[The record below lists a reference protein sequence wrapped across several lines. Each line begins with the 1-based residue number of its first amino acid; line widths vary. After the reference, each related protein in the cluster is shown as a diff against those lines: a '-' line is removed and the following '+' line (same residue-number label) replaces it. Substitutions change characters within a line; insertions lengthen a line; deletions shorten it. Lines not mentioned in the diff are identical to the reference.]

1 VRIRPPIW
9 QARPARLKLLLQNR
23 KLDKKML
30 LDKVTIRGFRSIES
44 DLTIAVGS
52 PTILAGHNDA
62 GKSAVMDAIAFLLD
76 AIKLTE
82 RDRTYGDPGPD
93 GTPSRV
99 SETVVEGQF
108 LLRPEEET
116 LLGLPRLVRLRRAYR
131 ESGTSLE
138 VLTAVP
144 VDARLQNISEQDVK
158 TLKFRLSGLGLPETG
173 LKPDLVARLEELVPE
188 ADTTDQWILATTEL
202 KRSLPR
208 VQRFDATSTQNP
220 EDAILATLRTSYT
233 THTEDDTIKGDITG
247 LTDVLQQRVSKD
259 AEDLRAHIKRQCSDI
274 GEIQIHPFVRLDS
287 GLKSLEVSAV
297 NARGEQ
303 VHLGQSGTGRSRRI
317 ALAVWEFNAGLLS
330 GSNEDTVL
338 LYDEPDTHLDYSNQ
352 RGFMSLLDEQA
363 ALPNVRIVVATHSMN
378 LIDGVDISKVVH
390 LRHVTS
396 RTTADEIADDSEIG
410 AHLGAIAASLG
421 LRNTVLLHERL
432 FVGVEGATESRAFP
446 VLFKL
451 ATGRQT
457 QACGIAI
464 WPCDN
469 NDGALRFAQY
479 LKTHKRDVLLVVD
492 EDPRDLK
499 MFSEPRLAAHGL
511 ALGTDVLTVG
521 VREFEDTFTDEQWT
535 ACANREWPRT
545 DNREWAES
553 DFAPH
558 RSAKFSK
565 EVERM
570 IRDNSTIEVSGKPE
584 IMSALALGLR
594 SPEEVPKKL
603 RDVFQL
609 LIERANY

>member
-1 VRIRPPIW
+1 
-9 QARPARLKLLLQNR
+9 
-23 KLDKKML
+23 ML
-30 LDKVTIRGFRSIES
+30 LDKISIRGFRSIES
-44 DLTIAVGS
+44 DLTVSVGS

-76 AIKLTE
+76 AIKLTD
-82 RDRTYGDPGPD
+82 RDRTYGEPGPD
-93 GTPSRV
+93 GVPSRV
-99 SETVVEGQF
+99 SETMVEGEF
-108 LLRPEEET
+108 VLRPAEEE
-116 LLGLPRLVRLRRAYR
+116 LLALPSVVRMRRAYR
-131 ESGTSLE
+131 ENGTALE
-138 VLTAVP
+138 VLSAVP
-144 VDARLQNISEQDVK
+144 VDERLRDIEAQDVR
-158 TLKFRLSGLGLPETG
+158 TLKFRLNGLGLSEAG
-173 LKPDLVARLEELVPE
+173 NKPDLIARLEELIPA
-188 ADTTDQWILATTEL
+188 ADKVDMWIPATTDL

-233 THTEDDTIKGDITG
+233 THTEDETIKGNITG
-247 LTDVLQQRVSKD
+247 LTKVLQQRVTKD

-274 GEIQIHPFVRLDS
+274 GEIEIHPVVRLDS

-297 NARGEQ
+297 NARGEL

-317 ALAVWEFNAGLLS
+317 ALAVWEFNADLLS

-352 RGFMSLLDEQA
+352 RGFMNLLDEQA

-390 LRHVTS
+390 LRHVKS
-396 RTTADEIADDSEIG
+396 RTTADEITDDTGIG

-451 ATGRQT
+451 ATGRQI

-479 LKTHKRDVLLVVD
+479 LKSHGRDVLLVVD
-492 EDPRDLK
+492 EDSRDLK
-499 MFSEPRLAAHGL
+499 IFSEPRLAVHGL
-511 ALGTDVLTVG
+511 LLGTDVLTVG
-521 VREFEDTFTDEQWT
+521 VREFEDTFTDDQW
-535 ACANREWPRT
+535 AGCANREWPRT
-545 DNREWAES
+545 DSRDWLLS
-553 DFAPH
+553 DFSQL
-558 RSAKFSK
+558 REGKFSSK
-565 EVERM
+565 VERM
-570 IRDNSTIEVSGKPE
+570 IRENSTIEISGKPE
-584 IMSALALGLR
+584 IMTTLALGLR
-594 SPEEVPKKL
+594 TQEEVPEKL
-603 RDVFQL
+603 HEMFEQL
-609 LIERANY
+609 IKRADY

>member
-1 VRIRPPIW
+1 
-9 QARPARLKLLLQNR
+9 
-23 KLDKKML
+23 ML
-30 LDKVTIRGFRSIES
+30 LDKITIRGFRSIES

-82 RDRTYGDPGPD
+82 RDRTYGEPGPD
-93 GTPSRV
+93 GNPSRV

-108 LLRPEEET
+108 LLRPEEEAM
-116 LLGLPRLVRLRRAYR
+116 LGLPRLLRVRRAYR

-144 VDARLQNISEQDVK
+144 VDERLQDVAGQDVK
-158 TLKFRLSGLGLPETG
+158 TLKFRLSGLGLSEAG
-173 LKPDLVARLEELVPE
+173 NKPDFVARLEELIPD
-188 ADTTDQWILATTEL
+188 ANKIDKWIPATTDL

-220 EDAILATLRTSYT
+220 EDAILTTLRTSYT

-247 LTDVLQQRVSKD
+247 LTRVLQQRVTKD
-259 AEDLRAHIKRQCSDI
+259 AEDLRTHIKRQCSDI
-274 GEIQIHPFVRLDS
+274 GEIEIHPVVRLDS

-330 GSNEDTVL
+330 GSNEDTIL

-352 RGFMSLLDEQA
+352 RGFMNLLDEQA

-390 LRHVTS
+390 LRHLES
-396 RTTADEIADDSEIG
+396 RTTADEIADDTEVG

-451 ATGRQT
+451 ATGRQL

-479 LKTHKRDVLLVVD
+479 LKAHNRDVLLVVD
-492 EDPRDLK
+492 EDSRDLK
-499 MFSEPRLAAHGL
+499 MFSEHRLSVHEL

-521 VREFEDTFTDEQWT
+521 VREFEDTFTDHQWAT
-535 ACANREWPRT
+535 CANREWPRT
-545 DNREWAES
+545 DGREWGLS
-553 DFAPH
+553 DFSPH
-558 RSAKFSK
+558 RTGKFSK

-594 SPEEVPKKL
+594 SREEVPEKL
-603 RDVFQL
+603 SEVFEL
-609 LIERANY
+609 LIARAAY

>member
-1 VRIRPPIW
+1 
-9 QARPARLKLLLQNR
+9 
-23 KLDKKML
+23 ML
-30 LDKVTIRGFRSIES
+30 LDKITIRGFRSIES

-76 AIKLTE
+76 ALKLTE
-82 RDRTYGDPGPD
+82 RDRTYGEPGPD
-93 GTPSRV
+93 GSPSRI
-99 SETVVEGQF
+99 SETVVEGYF
-108 LLRPEEET
+108 LLRPEEEA
-116 LLGLPRLVRLRRAYR
+116 LLGLPSLLNVRRAYR
-131 ESGTSLE
+131 ESGTTLE

-144 VDARLQNISEQDVK
+144 VDERLQDISVQDVK
-158 TLKFRLSGLGLPETG
+158 TLKFRLSGLGLSEAG
-173 LKPDLVARLEELVPE
+173 LKPDLVARLEELIPE
-188 ADTTDQWILATTEL
+188 ADKIDKWIPASTDL

-220 EDAILATLRTSYT
+220 EDAILTTLRTSYT
-233 THTEDDTIKGDITG
+233 SHTEDATIKGDITG
-247 LTDVLQQRVSKD
+247 LTKILQPRVTKD
-259 AEDLRAHIKRQCSDI
+259 AEDLRSHIKRQCPDI
-274 GEIQIHPFVRLDS
+274 GEIEIHPVVRLDS
-287 GLKSLEVSAV
+287 GLKSLELSAV

-330 GSNEDTVL
+330 GSKEDTVL

-352 RGFMSLLDEQA
+352 RGFMNLLEEQA

-390 LRHVTS
+390 LRHVLN
-396 RTTADEIADDSEIG
+396 RTTADEIADDTEIG

-421 LRNTVLLHERL
+421 LRNTILLHERL

-451 ATGRQT
+451 ATGRQV

-479 LKTHKRDVLLVVD
+479 LKTHGRDVLLVVD
-492 EDPRDLK
+492 EDSRDLK
-499 MFSEPRLAAHGL
+499 MFSESRLAVHEL
-511 ALGTDVLTVG
+511 VLGTDVLTVG
-521 VREFEDTFTDEQWT
+521 VREFEDTFTDGQWAT
-535 ACANREWPRT
+535 CANREWPRP
-545 DNREWAES
+545 DEREWDLT
-553 DFAPH
+553 DFSPH
-558 RSAKFSK
+558 RSGKFSK

-570 IRDNSTIEVSGKPE
+570 IRDNSTVEVSGKPE

-594 SPEEVPKKL
+594 TSEEVPEKL
-603 RDVFQL
+603 REVFEL
-609 LIERANY
+609 LIARAAY

>member
-1 VRIRPPIW
+1 
-9 QARPARLKLLLQNR
+9 
-23 KLDKKML
+23 ML
-30 LDKVTIRGFRSIES
+30 LDKITIRGFRSIES
-44 DLTIAVGS
+44 DLVLPVGS

-62 GKSAVMDAIAFLLD
+62 GKSAVLDAIAFLLD
-76 AIKLTE
+76 ATKISD
-82 RDRTYGDPGPD
+82 RDRTYGEAGQD
-93 GTPSRV
+93 GTLSRV
-99 SETVVEGQF
+99 SETIVEGEF
-108 LLRPEEET
+108 IVRPEEQD
-116 LLGLPRLVRLRRAYR
+116 LLGIPEVAHVRRAYR
-131 ESGTSLE
+131 ESGTILE

-144 VDARLQNISEQDVK
+144 VDQRLQDISSQDVK
-158 TLKFRLSGLGLPETG
+158 TLKFRLNGLGLSEAG
-173 LKPDLVARLEELVPE
+173 NKPDLIARLEELLP
-188 ADTTDQWILATTEL
+188 DTEKAEMWTPASTEL

-233 THTEDDTIKGDITG
+233 THTEDEAIKGDIIG
-247 LTDVLQQRVSKD
+247 ITDILQERVTKD
-259 AEDLRAHIKRQCSDI
+259 AEALRAHIKRQCSDI
-274 GEIQIHPFVRLDS
+274 GEINIHPIVRLDS

-297 NARGEQ
+297 NERGEQ

-317 ALAVWEFNAGLLS
+317 ALAVWEFNADLLS

-352 RGFMSLLDEQA
+352 RGFMNLLEEQGGLA
-363 ALPNVRIVVATHSMN
+363 NVRIVVATHSMN

-390 LRHVTS
+390 LRHIED
-396 RTTADEIADDSEIG
+396 RTTADGIADDSEIG

-432 FVGVEGATESRAFP
+432 FVGVEGASESRAFP

-451 ATGRQT
+451 ATGRQI

-479 LKTHKRDVLLVVD
+479 LKAHGRDVLLVVD
-492 EDPRDLK
+492 EDSRDLK
-499 MFSEPRLAAHGL
+499 MFSEPRLSVHGL
-511 ALGTDVLTVG
+511 SLGADVLTVG
-521 VREFEDTFTDEQWT
+521 VREFEDTFSDEQW
-535 ACANREWPRT
+535 AECASREWPRT
-545 DNREWAES
+545 DDRPWAQA
-553 DFAPH
+553 DFSQH
-558 RSAKFSK
+558 RAVKFSK

-570 IRDNSTIEVSGKPE
+570 IRENSKVEVSGKPE
-584 IMSALALGLR
+584 IMTALALGLR
-594 SPEEVPKKL
+594 SREQVPPKL
-603 RDVFQL
+603 REVFQQ